1 MLLLFKVIDSE
12 RAQVFSRL
20 EDHEV
25 VLVEK
30 LFNQVN
36 THSLVQWSVVLNA
49 FQKNKMAADDQTLY
63 VFNAGKNLT
72 FLYQINLKNQT
83 VKIDAVPYGNMIWD
97 EEVFFL
103 DALAEIQKLSKSLPK
118 GLLERIPDFK
128 GDFRTEV
135 TLHFS
140 LNCAGKIG
148 LAGLIGGSIKENRM
162 ARQKLIEMSEPYAK
176 NLSKSFLRTIKFKQ
190 YTEAVQNLHP
200 LSINLKMTFEELTE
214 KLLFLNHANTRL
226 KSFTQNEL
234 VQILDQIPG
243 KELEVPTPQEFEY
256 VDLANFLN
264 RFYDQKFEK
273 IKNDFQ
279 NIENKNM
286 IIEDQEGIY
295 HLIYAASL
303 FTIVKFAGYDSMS
316 FPVSFATDFKKF
328 YLQWIN
334 MAKSKNL
341 VSLKAKNEFDIETM
355 KEFAQNIKDKKIFF
369 SILNLHYLDQIEQPE
384 AQDFFKALSQ
394 AFSDSPKSRLLLTS
408 APSLPKGLYDQNT
421 LLYRLEVFN
430 FDRQWKVIEQL
441 IREDLSRIRP
451 ELTIELDK
459 KNIEKLWKIG
469 GENTFLLSAL
479 MKDMVTVL
487 KKPLD
492 ENKILTSQLIDRYL
506 IDEKDAVSAK
516 KFFDHFGENGYRR
529 LFYAATMSYLLDVPI
544 DHFVVG
550 MQIENHRTIKWAYQ
564 DGTFGWTRFSPE
576 THHESLEDLF
586 TDIKKL
592 YHRYES
598 YPDQGGYSVESR
610 YVLLNHELTP
620 PPREV
625 NLFQLGIGYLKI
637 HLQQHP
643 YLVRSGFDWKT
654 FLQKTIRERHKRND
668 IAELFERGLVLQ
680 PKIMNDVRFLKQF
693 NVESFNDEIY
703 ETLLTRFPQSN
714 RVQLENA
721 LEEMLVHMGKNLN
734 FVSPV
739 KAMEY
744 LINQKEI
751 NLASYRAEQ
760 QLQTVNVD
768 NLSQKLKKLHTFS
781 DKNVLLRIW
790 NVVWKFFNYYRY
802 RNRVNDLLHI
812 YQGIENRQTQDT
824 LSKKFRDQLPEL
836 HKGGTYEVLLKSLEQ
851 ALYLLNGI
859 RSEYRARIVRVL
871 TNPLSNLEE
880 ELSSYLGNI
889 VYLESFLNELPED
902 AKKSKWKKMVS
913 ETKKLKDGIELELK
927 NNGIKAIQP
936 VKIKD
941 AIQTL
946 GIAVGT
952 LTGAYST
959 YSKVIEYFSIKENLF
974 KESVNHQMNVSFNYF
989 KDASIDEKCTLA
1001 NDCVLRL
1008 ANLRVAEDVL
1018 DDPSDLNQKI
1028 KNLTQQKVILK
1039 TLSQL
1044 YKKDLD
1050 KKFLGK
1056 LMNVSE
1062 YNASLN
1068 IYFGEKDVDKNKIL
1082 EKIDLRVKEIN
1093 ESISQLNQ
1101 KYPDVKPQPKV
1112 DTKK

>member
-1 MLLLFKVIDSE
+1 
-12 RAQVFSRL
+12 
-20 EDHEV
+20 
-25 VLVEK
+25 
-30 LFNQVN
+30 
-36 THSLVQWSVVLNA
+36 
-49 FQKNKMAADDQTLY
+49 
-63 VFNAGKNLT
+63 
-72 FLYQINLKNQT
+72 
-83 VKIDAVPYGNMIWD
+83 
-97 EEVFFL
+97 
-103 DALAEIQKLSKSLPK
+103 
-118 GLLERIPDFK
+118 
-128 GDFRTEV
+128 
-135 TLHFS
+135 
-140 LNCAGKIG
+140 
-148 LAGLIGGSIKENRM
+148 
-162 ARQKLIEMSEPYAK
+162 
-176 NLSKSFLRTIKFKQ
+176 
-190 YTEAVQNLHP
+190 
-200 LSINLKMTFEELTE
+200 
-214 KLLFLNHANTRL
+214 
-226 KSFTQNEL
+226 
-234 VQILDQIPG
+234 
-243 KELEVPTPQEFEY
+243 
-256 VDLANFLN
+256 
-264 RFYDQKFEK
+264 
-273 IKNDFQ
+273 
-279 NIENKNM
+279 
-286 IIEDQEGIY
+286 
-295 HLIYAASL
+295 
-303 FTIVKFAGYDSMS
+303 
-316 FPVSFATDFKKF
+316 
-328 YLQWIN
+328 
-334 MAKSKNL
+334 
-341 VSLKAKNEFDIETM
+341 
-355 KEFAQNIKDKKIFF
+355 
-369 SILNLHYLDQIEQPE
+369 
-384 AQDFFKALSQ
+384 
-394 AFSDSPKSRLLLTS
+394 
-408 APSLPKGLYDQNT
+408 
-421 LLYRLEVFN
+421 
-430 FDRQWKVIEQL
+430 
-441 IREDLSRIRP
+441 
-451 ELTIELDK
+451 
-459 KNIEKLWKIG
+459 
-469 GENTFLLSAL
+469 
-479 MKDMVTVL
+479 
-487 KKPLD
+487 
-492 ENKILTSQLIDRYL
+492 
-506 IDEKDAVSAK
+506 
-516 KFFDHFGENGYRR
+516 
-529 LFYAATMSYLLDVPI
+529 
-544 DHFVVG
+544 
-550 MQIENHRTIKWAYQ
+550 
-564 DGTFGWTRFSPE
+564 
-576 THHESLEDLF
+576 
-586 TDIKKL
+586 
-592 YHRYES
+592 
-598 YPDQGGYSVESR
+598 
-610 YVLLNHELTP
+610 
-620 PPREV
+620 
-625 NLFQLGIGYLKI
+625 
-637 HLQQHP
+637 
-643 YLVRSGFDWKT
+643 
-654 FLQKTIRERHKRND
+654 
-668 IAELFERGLVLQ
+668 
-680 PKIMNDVRFLKQF
+680 
-693 NVESFNDEIY
+693 
-703 ETLLTRFPQSN
+703 
-714 RVQLENA
+714 VQLENA